1 MVHETT
7 WWSLLKRQRPS
18 QSELRFLFLRE
29 TVAVLVADDAPAELV
44 EDDAAA
50 PVVIPVVYFVP
61 LAPIVGSGTLPLTS
75 HIPLVNDGHA
85 GGVSVGE

>member
-1 MVHETT
+1 MIVIIVHQMI
-7 WWSLLKRQRPS
+7 WWSLLKRQTPS
-18 QSELRFLFLRE
+18 QNPLRFLVLRE

-50 PVVIPVVYFVP
+50 PVVIPVVYCVP

-75 HIPLVNDGHA
+75 HIPLV
-85 GGVSVGE
+85 